1 MRASLTVAAIVVAAG
16 LAGCAK
22 KADNIEPA
30 AISTAKYE
38 TWNCNQLT
46 REKAF
51 VDEALVRVSA
61 SQDKA
66 ASNDALMVFLIGVP
80 TSGGGTP
87 GEVARLKGEQE
98 AIRRTMVA
106 KNCRL
111 S

>member
-1 MRASLTVAAIVVAAG
+1 MRRGMVVLSAACMFVV
-16 LAGCAK
+16 GCAQP
-22 KADNIEPA
+22 AERIEPA

-38 TWNCNQLT
+38 GWNCQKLA

-51 VDEALVRVSA
+51 VDEALVRTSA
-61 SQDKA
+61 TQDRA

-80 TSGGGTP
+80 TSGGGVT

-98 AIRRTMVA
+98 ALRRALVER
-106 KNCRL
+106 NCRA